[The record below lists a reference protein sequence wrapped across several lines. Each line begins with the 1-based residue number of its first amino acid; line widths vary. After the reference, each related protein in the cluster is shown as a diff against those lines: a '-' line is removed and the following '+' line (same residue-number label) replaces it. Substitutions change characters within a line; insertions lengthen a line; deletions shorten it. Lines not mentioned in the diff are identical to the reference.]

1 VLMFDITSEASF
13 LNIRDWLSQLRIHAY
28 CESPDII
35 LCGNKSDMENRRQ
48 VSTSR
53 AKQLAD
59 QLGFTY
65 FETSACTGTNVEKS
79 VHCLLDMV
87 MQRIQTSVDNQRLIN
102 KDPSIDLDKPPEQNA
117 YNCQYC

>member
-1 VLMFDITSEASF
+1 
-13 LNIRDWLSQLRIHAY
+13 
-28 CESPDII
+28 
-35 LCGNKSDMENRRQ
+35 
-48 VSTSR
+48 
-53 AKQLAD
+53 
-59 QLGFTY
+59 
-65 FETSACTGTNVEKS
+65 